1 MKRSRHIAVIPGDG
15 IGKEVISEGIKCLK
29 TLSEIFEGLQFQF
42 ESFPWG
48 SEYYLQHGRMMPENG
63 LEILKGFDAI
73 YLGAVGDPRIPD
85 DVTLHGLLLPIK
97 MGFDLYVGLR
107 PVYLFRGVNSPLTNI
122 SEEEIDIVVIRENT
136 EGEYSNVGGIVGIE
150 GGELAIQSGIFTR
163 KGIER
168 IITFAFE
175 YARKKGRKKVT
186 SVTKSNAQRYGM
198 VLWDRIFKE
207 VSSKF
212 PEIQKES
219 KLIDAA
225 CMDVVRNPK
234 GYDVIVASNLFADI
248 LSDLTASVTGG
259 MGLAPGASFNPRDKS
274 YPGFFDP
281 VHGSA
286 PDIAGKGLANPIAAI
301 LTAKLMLD
309 YLGEEEAANLLYQ
322 AVKKNLSDKKVRT
335 IDLGGRSK
343 TNEVGDHIVRILQS
357 LSLSLSGKKV

>member
-1 MKRSRHIAVIPGDG
+1 
-15 IGKEVISEGIKCLK
+15 
-29 TLSEIFEGLQFQF
+29 
-42 ESFPWG
+42 
-48 SEYYLQHGRMMPENG
+48 MMPDDG
-63 LEILKGFDAI
+63 LKILKNFDAI

-107 PVYLFRGVNSPLTNI
+107 PVYLFKGVESPLANI
-122 SEEEIDIVVIRENT
+122 SEEEIDIVVVRENT
-136 EGEYSNVGGIVGIE
+136 EGEYSNIGGIVGIE
-150 GGELAIQSGIFTR
+150 DRQLAIQSSLFTQ

-175 YARKKGRKKVT
+175 YARDKGRKKVT

-198 VLWDRIFKE
+198 VLWDRLFKKE
-207 VSSKF
+207 ASRF
-212 PEIQKES
+212 PEIQTDS

-259 MGLAPGASFNPRDKS
+259 LGLAPGGSFNPKDKT

-301 LTAKLMLD
+301 LTAKMMLD
-309 YLGEEEAANLLYQ
+309 YLGEDETATLLYQ
-322 AVKKNLSDKKVRT
+322 AVKKTYLRKR
-335 IDLGGRSK
+335 
-343 TNEVGDHIVRILQS
+343 
-357 LSLSLSGKKV
+357 

>member
-1 MKRSRHIAVIPGDG
+1 MTMGMHRIAVIPGDG
-15 IGKEVISEGIKCLK
+15 IGEEVISEGVKCLK
-29 TLSEIFEGLQFQF
+29 ALSEVIEDIQF
-42 ESFPWG
+42 EFQYLPWG
-48 SEYYLQHGRMMPENG
+48 SEYYLQHGRMMPEDG
-63 LEILKGFDAI
+63 LEILKDFNAI

-85 DVTLHGLLLPIK
+85 DITLHGLLLPIK

-107 PVYLFRGVNSPLTNI
+107 PVYLFPGVESPLVNI

-136 EGEYSNVGGIVGIE
+136 EGEYSNVGGIVGIGE
-150 GGELAIQSGIFTR
+150 RELAIQSGIFTR

-175 YARKKGRKKVT
+175 YAKEKGRKKVT
-186 SVTKSNAQRYGM
+186 SITKSNAQRYGM
-198 VLWDRIFKE
+198 VLWDRIFRE
-207 VSSKF
+207 ISSKY
-212 PEIQKES
+212 PEIRTES

-259 MGLAPGASFNPRDKS
+259 MGLAPGASFNPIGKS

-309 YLGEEEAANLLYQ
+309 YLGEKEGADLLYR
-322 AVKKNLSDKKVRT
+322 AVKQNLSEKKIRT
-335 IDLGGRSK
+335 VDLSGRSK
-343 TNEVGDHIVRILQS
+343 TNEVGDDIVRILRS
-357 LSLSLSGKKV
+357 L

>member
-1 MKRSRHIAVIPGDG
+1 MHRIAVIPGDG

-29 TLSEIFEGLQFQF
+29 TLSEIFEDLRFQF
-42 ESFPWG
+42 EYFPWG
-48 SEYYLQHGRMMPENG
+48 SEYYLQHGRMMPEDG
-63 LEILKGFDAI
+63 LEILKNFDAI

-85 DVTLHGLLLPIK
+85 DITLHGLLLPIK

-107 PVYLFRGVNSPLTNI
+107 PIYLFKGVESPLTNI

-136 EGEYSNVGGIVGIE
+136 EGEYSNIGGIVGMGE
-150 GGELAIQSGIFTR
+150 RELAVQSGLFTR
-163 KGIER
+163 KGMER

-175 YARKKGRKKVT
+175 YAKGNGRKKVT

-198 VLWDRIFKE
+198 VLWDRIFRE
-207 VSSKF
+207 VSSRF
-212 PEIQKES
+212 PEIKTES

-259 MGLAPGASFNPRDKS
+259 MGLAPGASFNPNDKS

-286 PDIAGKGLANPIAAI
+286 PDITGKGIANPIAAI
-301 LTAKLMLD
+301 LTAKMILD
-309 YLGEEEAANLLYQ
+309 YLGEDEAATLLYQ
-322 AVKKNLSDKKVRT
+322 AVKKNLLEKKVRT
-335 IDLGGRSK
+335 VDLGGSSK
-343 TNEVGDHIVRILQS
+343 TNEVGEDIIRILRS
-357 LSLSLSGKKV
+357 F

>member
-1 MKRSRHIAVIPGDG
+1 MKRSHHIAVIPGDG
-15 IGKEVISEGIKCLK
+15 IGKEVITEGVKCLNV
-29 TLSEIFEGLQFQF
+29 LSEMTGDIQF
-42 ESFPWG
+42 EFEYFPWS
-48 SEYYLQHGRMMPENG
+48 SEYYLQNGRMMPEDG
-63 LEILKGFDAI
+63 LEILKKFDAI

-107 PVYLFRGVNSPLTNI
+107 PVYLFPGIESPLSGI
-122 SEEEIDIVVIRENT
+122 QGGEIDIVVIRENT

-150 GGELAIQSGIFTR
+150 ERQLAMQSGVFTQ

-175 YARKKGRKKVT
+175 YAREKGRKKVT

-198 VLWDRIFKE
+198 VLWDRIFKQ
-207 VSSKF
+207 VAYRF
-212 PEIQKES
+212 PEIRTES

-225 CMDVVRNPK
+225 CMEVVRNPK

-248 LSDLTASVTGG
+248 LSDLTASITGG
-259 MGLAPGASFNPRDKS
+259 MGLAPGASFNPKDKT

-301 LTAKLMLD
+301 LTAKMMLD
-309 YLGEEEAANLLYQ
+309 YLDEGQAANLLFQ
-322 AVKKNLSDKKVRT
+322 AAKQNLAEKQVGT

-343 TNEVGDHIVRILQS
+343 TNEVGDDIVRILRS
-357 LSLSLSGKKV
+357 F

>member
-1 MKRSRHIAVIPGDG
+1 MKRSHHIAVIPGDG
-15 IGKEVISEGIKCLK
+15 IGTEVISEGIKCFK
-29 TLSEIFEGLQFQF
+29 ALSEIFKNLQFQF
-42 ESFPWG
+42 EYFPWG
-48 SEYYLQHGRMMPENG
+48 SEYYLQHGRMMPDDS
-63 LEILKGFDAI
+63 LEILKNFDAI

-97 MGFDLYVGLR
+97 FGFDLYVGLR
-107 PVYLFRGVNSPLTNI
+107 PVYLFPGIESPLANI
-122 SEEEIDIVVIRENT
+122 SEGEIDIVVIRENT
-136 EGEYSNVGGIVGIE
+136 EGEYSNVGGIVGIKDR
-150 GGELAIQSGIFTR
+150 ELAIQSGLFTR
-163 KGIER
+163 KGVER

-175 YARKKGRKKVT
+175 YAKEKGRKKVT

-207 VSSKF
+207 VASRF
-212 PEIQKES
+212 PEINTES

-259 MGLAPGASFNPRDKS
+259 MGLAPGGSFNPKDKT
-274 YPGFFDP
+274 YPGLFDP

-286 PDIAGKGLANPIAAI
+286 PDIAGKGLANPLAAI

-335 IDLGGRSK
+335 IDLGGRSR
-343 TNEVGDHIVRILQS
+343 THEVGEDIIRIL
-357 LSLSLSGKKV
+357 LSLSL

>member
-1 MKRSRHIAVIPGDG
+1 
-15 IGKEVISEGIKCLK
+15 
-29 TLSEIFEGLQFQF
+29 
-42 ESFPWG
+42 
-48 SEYYLQHGRMMPENG
+48 
-63 LEILKGFDAI
+63 
-73 YLGAVGDPRIPD
+73 
-85 DVTLHGLLLPIK
+85 

-107 PVYLFRGVNSPLTNI
+107 PVYLFPGIESPLANI
-122 SEEEIDIVVIRENT
+122 SGGEIDIVVIRENT

-150 GGELAIQSGIFTR
+150 DRKMAIQSGLFTR

-168 IITFAFE
+168 IIAFAFE
-175 YARKKGRKKVT
+175 YAMEKRRKKVT

-207 VSSKF
+207 VSSRF
-212 PEIQKES
+212 PEIRTEL

-248 LSDLTASVTGG
+248 LSDLTAGVTGG
-259 MGLAPGASFNPRDKS
+259 LGLAPGASFNPKDKK

-301 LTAKLMLD
+301 LTAKMMLD
-309 YLGEEEAANLLYQ
+309 YLNEKESADLLYR
-322 AVKKNLSDKKVRT
+322 AVKQNLSEKKIRT

-343 TNEVGDHIVRILQS
+343 TDEVGDDIVRILRS
-357 LSLSLSGKKV
+357 L

>member
-1 MKRSRHIAVIPGDG
+1 MKRIHRIAVIPGDG
-15 IGKEVISEGIKCLK
+15 IGTEVISEGIKCLK
-29 TLSEIFEGLQFQF
+29 TLSEIFKDLQFQF
-42 ESFPWG
+42 EYLPWG
-48 SEYYLQHGRMMPENG
+48 SEYYLQHRRMMPEEG
-63 LEILKGFDAI
+63 LEILKNFDAI

-85 DVTLHGLLLPIK
+85 DITLHGLLLPIK

-107 PVYLFRGVNSPLTNI
+107 PVYLFQGIESALANASGG
-122 SEEEIDIVVIRENT
+122 EIDIVVIRENT
-136 EGEYSNVGGIVGIE
+136 EGEYSNIGGIIGNE
-150 GGELAIQSGIFTR
+150 EKELAVQSGLFTR
-163 KGIER
+163 IGIER

-175 YARKKGRKKVT
+175 YAGEKGRRKVT
-186 SVTKSNAQRYGM
+186 SITKSNAQRYGM

-207 VSSKF
+207 VASRF
-212 PEIQKES
+212 PKIQSES

-259 MGLAPGASFNPRDKS
+259 MGLAPGASFNPKDKS
-274 YPGFFDP
+274 FPGFFDP

-309 YLGEEEAANLLYQ
+309 YLGEGEEANLLYQ
-322 AVKKNLSDKKVRT
+322 AVKKNLSEKKTRT
-335 IDLGGRSK
+335 VDLGGRSK
-343 TNEVGDHIVRILQS
+343 TNEVGDDVVRILRS
-357 LSLSLSGKKV
+357 S

>member
-1 MKRSRHIAVIPGDG
+1 MKRTHQIAVIPGDG
-15 IGKEVISEGIKCLK
+15 IGTEVISEGIKCLK
-29 TLSEIFEGLQFQF
+29 TLSEIFEDLRFEFQYL
-42 ESFPWG
+42 PWG
-48 SEYYLQHGRMMPENG
+48 SEYYLQHGRMMPDDG
-63 LEILKGFDAI
+63 LEILKNFDAI

-150 GGELAIQSGIFTR
+150 EGELTIQRGIFSH
-163 KGIER
+163 KGMER
-168 IITFAFE
+168 IVTFAFE

-212 PEIQKES
+212 PGIQKES

-259 MGLAPGASFNPRDKS
+259 LGLGPGASFN
-274 YPGFFDP
+274 
-281 VHGSA
+281 
-286 PDIAGKGLANPIAAI
+286 
-301 LTAKLMLD
+301 T
-309 YLGEEEAANLLYQ
+309 
-322 AVKKNLSDKKVRT
+322 
-335 IDLGGRSK
+335 
-343 TNEVGDHIVRILQS
+343 
-357 LSLSLSGKKV
+357 